1 MLVLSSDPCCLCQIS
16 FYWWGYYFLGSFPV
30 CLYKVVILICS
41 KMCICFK
48 SYRWI
53 EVFSFSS
60 YMQTNSLSRQSRARF
75 LNRIEL
81 FWSVISMCT
90 MFSMLTFYIAHCMNE
105 EDAKFKQAQIWL
117 HFQDFRIHS
126 STKGLYL
133 FLTSMLQTFAAF
145 LCPSL

>member
-75 LNRIEL
+75 P
-81 FWSVISMCT
+81 